1 MNGIFWATTIL
12 LVLVAF
18 AFLLQPFVRV
28 SLNSGNRISRFSLSV
43 VLLLPALAIGMYVLF
58 GNPDAALADRQIS
71 ESTQGESI
79 QGGPTQNSVQTTGT
93 PRKKLGS
100 VASMVTGLA
109 ERVRREPNDAG
120 SWLLLAKSY
129 RHLGKADAAA
139 NAYARA
145 VALGKSDADME
156 TFLAAH
162 NSTGSGPAQ
171 THGWE
176 SVAVEFAARID
187 EES

>member
-1 MNGIFWATTIL
+1 MNGIFLATMIL

-18 AFLLQPFVRV
+18 AFLLQPLARV
-28 SLNSGNRISRFSLSV
+28 SVNFGQRFSRFSLSAL
-43 VLLLPALAIGMYVLF
+43 LLLPALAIGLYAFL
-58 GNPDAALADRQIS
+58 GNPDAALADRQLS
-71 ESTQGESI
+71 DLKQE
-79 QGGPTQNSVQTTGT
+79 PVQITKA

-100 VASMVTGLA
+100 VASMVDSLA

-129 RHLGKADAAA
+129 RHLGRADEAA

-156 TFLAAH
+156 AFLAEYPGKGKA
-162 NSTGSGPAQ
+162 TVR

-176 SVAVEFAARID
+176 NAAVEFADHMD
-187 EES
+187 EENQAGKTEDE

>member
-1 MNGIFWATTIL
+1 MNGIFLATIIVM
-12 LVLVAF
+12 VLIAF
-18 AFLLQPFVRV
+18 AFLLQPLARV
-28 SLNSGNRISRFSLSV
+28 SANFGQRFSRFSLSA
-43 VLLLPALAIGMYVLF
+43 LFLLPALAIGLYAFF
-58 GNPDAALADRQIS
+58 GTPDAALADRQLS
-71 ESTQGESI
+71 GATQST
-79 QGGPTQNSVQTTGT
+79 VQTTRAPG
-93 PRKKLGS
+93 KKLGS

-109 ERVRREPNDAG
+109 ERVRRDPNDAG

-162 NSTGSGPAQ
+162 TSSGSGPGQ
-171 THGWE
+171 PHGWE
-176 SVAVEFAARID
+176 SVAVEFAERID
-187 EES
+187 EEI